1 MEVESR
7 RKETH
12 LQAAPRWAFRP
23 ALYTGRAACFWET
36 PEMEEA
42 ETRLADARQREAKAR
57 EEFEAAL
64 AAVKANPPPATGWE
78 DRQRRASAAAV
89 AFGIAGGDLAAAEI
103 NAGLR
108 EPPPDPFETD
118 AGKLIVALVRVPTR
132 AADAL
137 RYGSGDFAAW
147 IAEAVGFQYRAD
159 FDPLP
164 DDPPSLREWAETVQS
179 RFAAAPE
186 DADAFRCERV
196 GVVEPDGGTAAAI
209 AAALDRA
216 GEG

>member
-1 MEVESR
+1 MP
-7 RKETH
+7 KMGET
-12 LQAAPRWAFRP
+12 
-23 ALYTGRAACFWET
+23 
-36 PEMEEA
+36 

-57 EEFEAAL
+57 EEYEAAL
-64 AAVKANPPPATGWE
+64 SAVKANPPPAAGWKE
-78 DRQRRASAAAV
+78 RQHRASAAAV

-103 NAGLR
+103 DAGLR
-108 EPPPDPFETD
+108 EPAPDPFKTD

-132 AADAL
+132 AAAAL

-147 IAEAVGFQYRAD
+147 IAEAVGFQYRTD
-159 FDPLP
+159 FETYT
-164 DDPPSLREWAETVQS
+164 DDPPSLREWAEAVRS
-179 RFAAAPE
+179 RFGAVPE